1 MWTHGGKQ
9 ILWKSASAGYRDEV
23 CLYDQTFQPYGQLF
37 IMNADGS
44 DKRRITDSIWED
56 STPQYVPRILS
67 HWPAEPKR
75 LCYPVVK

>member
-56 STPQYVPRILS
+56 STPQYVPS
-67 HWPAEPKR
+67 M
-75 LCYPVVK
+75 